1 VWMKDDCGTDSLLLF
16 AAVRIKCNTAK
27 FLRGVDPLTA

>member
-1 VWMKDDCGTDSLLLF
+1 MIAEPRFASSVPF